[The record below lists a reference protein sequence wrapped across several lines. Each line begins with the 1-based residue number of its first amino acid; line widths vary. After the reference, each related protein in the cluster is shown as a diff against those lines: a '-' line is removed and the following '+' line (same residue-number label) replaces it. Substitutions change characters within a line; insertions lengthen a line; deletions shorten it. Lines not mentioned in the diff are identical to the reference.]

1 MLTWLGLPLHS
12 HKDFNP
18 NKIARILIDFAKDVE
33 DTKIKI
39 ASDKMKET
47 KRKEK
52 IRRHKSMIMTKT
64 DKNLLFGK
72 FHQRSDEPP
81 NGRKED
87 AMVNELENFLK
98 RDSLKLRRKSM
109 H

>member
-1 MLTWLGLPLHS
+1 MHWTDQ
-12 HKDFNP
+12 K
-18 NKIARILIDFAKDVE
+18 ILIDFAKDVE